1 MDELLA
7 KARDAAPEE
16 RVNILAQSEALRV
29 AHAAVA
35 GDGQTAAPDANDPV
49 NLHFVA
55 FVRANG
61 KLVELDGRRQGPV
74 EHSVDVPAQE
84 DLLKAA
90 VQFVQQYYVAANP
103 DELGFNMIALSDAAP

>member
-1 MDELLA
+1 M
-7 KARDAAPEE
+7 
-16 RVNILAQSEALRV
+16 
-29 AHAAVA
+29 
-35 GDGQTAAPDANDPV
+35 

-61 KLVELDGRRQGPV
+61 KLVELDGRRSGPV
-74 EHSVDVPAQE
+74 EHNIDVPTQD

-90 VQFVQQYYVAANP
+90 AQFVQQYYVAPNS

>member
-1 MDELLA
+1 MLT
-7 KARDAAPEE
+7 KARNVAPEE
-16 RVNILAQSEALRV
+16 RVDILAQSEALRS
-29 AHAAVA
+29 AHATVA
-35 GDGQTAAPDANDPV
+35 GGGQTAAPDAGDQV

-61 KLVELDGRRQGPV
+61 KLVELDGRRSGPV
-74 EHSVDVPAQE
+74 EHNIDVPTQD

-90 VQFVQQYYVAANP
+90 AQFVQQYYVAPNS